1 MARKLI
7 TNVTD
12 DMQDDSGA
20 VLFSIIQ
27 GEQLEFPVTLSFVE
41 NASQAYEYECVIM
54 EALNVSGQ
62 TEPPVVAKNGGV
74 SDALVVW
81 TPPWKGEW
89 SAAGSYSRD
98 DLVLYG
104 TVYYLRLIGADE
116 VSATPPNLDTAWKA
130 YTPNVVYIRFPES
143 LSSNWGIQPTTESNI
158 YGFIEL
164 RVEEPFGGRYPRTW
178 KPLRGMIEFLY
189 SPTHLV
195 N

>member
-1 MARKLI
+1 MARKFI
-7 TNVTD
+7 TNVTTD
-12 DMQDDSGA
+12 LQDDSGN

-27 GEQLEFPVTLSFVE
+27 GEQLEFPVTLSFLE

-54 EALNVSGQ
+54 EALNVAAQ
-62 TEPPVVAKNGGV
+62 TGPPIVAKPGGV
-74 SDALVVW
+74 VDILTVW

-89 SAAGSYSRD
+89 SAVTSYSRD

-104 TVYYLRLIGADE
+104 TVYYIRLIGADE
-116 VSATPPNLDTAWKA
+116 ISATPPNSDPNWTA
-130 YTPNVVYIRFPES
+130 YVPNVVYIRFPET
-143 LSSNWGIQPTTESNI
+143 LSNNWSFQPTTESNI